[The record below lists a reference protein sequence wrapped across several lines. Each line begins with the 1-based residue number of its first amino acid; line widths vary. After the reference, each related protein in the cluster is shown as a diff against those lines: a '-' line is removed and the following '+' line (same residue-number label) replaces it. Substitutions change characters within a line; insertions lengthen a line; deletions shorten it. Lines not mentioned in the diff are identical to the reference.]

1 MTPTAP
7 ARSSVWKLT
16 FAGAALIAACYGLAR
31 FAYGLFVPTFREAF
45 DLGAA
50 TVGALASGSYA
61 SYCVAIIISTLL
73 TPRFGGRAIAVAAGT
88 TATLGTVTIALAP
101 NTATLA
107 AGVIVA
113 GASTGIAS
121 PPLAHAIAHTV
132 ETARQS
138 RVQTV
143 VNAGTGL
150 GVAISGPVALLAH
163 EHWRAA
169 WIAFAALSAAITI
182 WAALTVPRRTR
193 APGATAGIHAAGAGL
208 LPRPL
213 LPPGALRLIGASL
226 LLGTSSTA
234 IWTFGRDLLVSE
246 GRLSD
251 TASTICWI
259 LLGALGVIGA
269 AGGDLQ
275 RVLGLRRAWIVTVTV
290 LATSTGLVAI
300 APSSIVASALALAVF
315 GATYIAASGLLLLWG
330 TRVYADHPAAG
341 VGLAFLVLALGQTLA
356 APALGGI
363 SDLVGQRAAF
373 IVAAAVGLVGA
384 LTCAPHS
391 EQSRRS
397 AASAGQRAACLTLD
411 PRSPEH
417 RA

>member
-16 FAGAALIAACYGLAR
+16 LAGAALIAACYGLAR
-31 FAYGLFVPTFREAF
+31 FAYGLFVPTFREEF
-45 DLGAA
+45 GLGAA
-50 TVGALASGSYA
+50 LAGALASGSYA

-73 TPRFGGRAIAVAAGT
+73 TPRFGGRAIAVAAGA
-88 TATLGTVTIALAP
+88 TATLGTATIALAP
-101 NTATLA
+101 NTVTLA
-107 AGVIVA
+107 VGVIVA

-121 PPLAHAIAHTV
+121 PPLAHAVAHTV
-132 ETARQS
+132 ETVRQS

-150 GVAISGPVALLAH
+150 GVAISGPVALLTH

-182 WAALTVPRRTR
+182 WAAFTVPRTT
-193 APGATAGIHAAGAGL
+193 GATGGTHAAGAGL

-213 LPPGALRLIGASL
+213 LPPGALRLISAAL
-226 LLGTSSTA
+226 LLGASSAA

-259 LLGALGVIGA
+259 LLGALGIIGA
-269 AGGDLQ
+269 AVGDFQ
-275 RVLGLRRAWIVTVTV
+275 RALGLTKAWVVTVTV
-290 LATSTGLVAI
+290 LAVSTGLVAI
-300 APSSIVASALALAVF
+300 APGSIVASALSLAVF

-341 VGLAFLVLALGQTLA
+341 VGLAFLVLAVGQTLA

-373 IVAAAVGLVGA
+373 ILAAAVGLVGA
-384 LTCAPHS
+384 LTCAP
-391 EQSRRS
+391 RRELPTPS
-397 AASAGQRAACLTLD
+397 VASAGRLAVCQTQG
-411 PRSPEH
+411 P
-417 RA
+417 

>member
-7 ARSSVWKLT
+7 ARSGVWKLT
-16 FAGAALIAACYGLAR
+16 LVGASLIAACYGLAR
-31 FAYGLFVPTFREAF
+31 FAYGLFLPTFREEF
-45 DLGAA
+45 GLGASA
-50 TVGALASGSYA
+50 AGALASGSYA
-61 SYCVAIIISTLL
+61 SYCVAIVIATLL

-88 TATLGTVTIALAP
+88 TATLGTATIALAP
-101 NTATLA
+101 NTVILA

-121 PPLAHAIAHTV
+121 PPLAHAVAHTV
-132 ETARQS
+132 EPVRQS

-150 GVAISGPVALLAH
+150 GVAISGPVALLTH

-182 WAALTVPRRTR
+182 WAAFAVPRTT
-193 APGATAGIHAAGAGL
+193 GATDGDHAASAGF
-208 LPRPL
+208 LPHPL
-213 LPPGALRLIGASL
+213 LPPGALRLISAAL
-226 LLGTSSTA
+226 LLGASSTA

-275 RVLGLRRAWIVTVTV
+275 RTLGLRVAWIVTVTV
-290 LATSTGLVAI
+290 LAGSTVLVAI
-300 APSSIVASALALAVF
+300 VPDSVVASALSLALF
-315 GATYIAASGLLLLWG
+315 GAAYIAATGLLLLWG
-330 TRVYADHPAAG
+330 TRVYADHPATG
-341 VGLAFLVLALGQTLA
+341 VGLAFLVVALGQAFA
-356 APALGGI
+356 APALGSV

-391 EQSRRS
+391 EQPRRS
-397 AASAGQRAACLTLD
+397 AASAGQRAAYLTLD